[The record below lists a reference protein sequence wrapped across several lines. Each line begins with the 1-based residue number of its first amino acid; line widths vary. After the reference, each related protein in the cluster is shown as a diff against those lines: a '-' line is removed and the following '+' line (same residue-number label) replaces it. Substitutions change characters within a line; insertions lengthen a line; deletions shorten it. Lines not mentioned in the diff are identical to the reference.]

1 MAREKIDQQG
11 WQIYKRLLRYVGPH
25 RGVFLVSIVG
35 YILFSATGVA
45 TAEWL
50 GWTVDQ
56 VTAKNSDARY
66 LAPIFCVAIV
76 VVRGIGGIMGGYS
89 LEYISNHIIHK
100 LRCEIMEK
108 LLDLPT
114 RYYDVSTSGRL
125 VSKVTYDVQQISG
138 AATNAVT
145 VIFREGLTVIGLLVA
160 LFWTN
165 WRLSLVFLLVAPCVA
180 FVVSLASKKFRKYST
195 QMQDS
200 MGEVTQITNES
211 IKGQKVVR
219 TFNGKDFVLQR
230 FGRAS
235 ERNRRQNMKMVGTQ
249 SVAIPVVQTLVSM
262 AMAVLI
268 WFAMSPDLLESAT
281 AGDFVTFLTI
291 AGLLAKP
298 IRQLSNVNSVVQRG
312 ISAADSIFS
321 LLDEKREPD
330 NGTVEVERVRG
341 EVVLEDVSF
350 KYKEG
355 EAVLSHIDIT
365 VKPGQSVALVG
376 KSGSGKSTLVS
387 LLPRFY
393 DVDSGR
399 ILIDGVAVQDYTL
412 KSLREQIAVVSQDV
426 VLFEGTVAENIAYGK
441 DGSVS
446 DADIIAVARNAH
458 AMEFIDTLD
467 NGIHSIVGDAG
478 LMLSGGQRQRLA
490 IARAF
495 LKDAPILVLD
505 EATSALDSESEQH
518 IQQALNTLM
527 KGRTTFVIAH
537 RLSTIENADI
547 ILVMDKGHIVESG
560 THAELLALGGHYAGL
575 HRIQFS
581 DHALG
586 A

>member
-25 RGVFLVSIVG
+25 RGVFLVSIIG

-114 RYYDVSTSGRL
+114 RYYDISTSGRL

-145 VIFREGLTVIGLLVA
+145 VIFREGLTVIGLLAA

-219 TFNGKDFVLQR
+219 TFNGKDFVMQR

-312 ISAADSIFS
+312 ISAADSIFG

-330 NGTVEVERVRG
+330 DGTVEVERVRG

-446 DADIIAVARNAH
+446 DEDIIAVARNAH

-547 ILVMDKGHIVESG
+547 ILVMDKGQIVESG

>member
-1 MAREKIDQQG
+1 MARQKIDQQG
-11 WQIYKRLLRYVGPH
+11 WQIYKRLLRYVVPH
-25 RGVFLVSIVG
+25 RGVFFISVIG

-56 VTAKNSDARY
+56 VTAKNADARI
-66 LAPIFCVAIV
+66 LAPIICVAIV

-89 LEYISNHIIHK
+89 LEYISNHIIHR

-114 RYYDVSTSGRL
+114 RYYDISTSGRL

-145 VIFREGLTVIGLLVA
+145 VIFREGLTVIGLLAA

-165 WRLSLVFLLVAPCVA
+165 WRLSLVFLLVAPCVS

-219 TFNGKDFVLQR
+219 TFNGKDFVLKR
-230 FGRAS
+230 FARAS

-330 NGTVEVERVRG
+330 NGTVVAERVRG

-355 EAVLSHIDIT
+355 ESVLSHIDIT

-399 ILIDGVAVQDYTL
+399 ILIDGVAVQDYSL
-412 KSLREQIAVVSQDV
+412 KSLRDQIAVVSQDV
-426 VLFEGTVAENIAYGK
+426 VLFEGTVAENIAYAK
-441 DGSVS
+441 SDIVS
-446 DADIIAVARNAH
+446 DAEIIAVARNAH

-478 LMLSGGQRQRLA
+478 LMLSGGQRQRIA

-547 ILVMDKGHIVESG
+547 ILVMDKGRIVESG